1 MIRRDFLQAE
11 INKLAQALA
20 KIIDLKTDGNQAEAE
35 NLLHKHLQQD
45 FDLDISDLIN
55 ISSADFEKQ
64 LSDQNYPQQKL
75 DLLSQFLFESV
86 SPLQKNPE
94 TAVILNHILTIYSF
108 LEQKHHTQ
116 SFENLNRKQIIIQFL
131 ELDTNGQP

>member
-11 INKLAQALA
+11 INKLAQVLA

-94 TAVILNHILTIYSF
+94 TAVILNQVLTIYSF